1 MKKIFATFALFL
13 SLSAL
18 FVPFINAPSVLAK
31 TEYDGF
37 DVEDILNV
45 TDKESDNE
53 DNSSSLWDNIKKESE
68 AKGTSFAGAV
78 ILRVINI
85 LTLLVG
91 TFAFVTI
98 MYGGY
103 MLVTANG
110 EESKIERGK
119 GILLQAIFGL
129 FLAFLAYFIVAFVQS
144 FFY

>member
-1 MKKIFATFALFL
+1 MKKFLSTLALVLGLSSFFATPAFATDYDTFEVFEILEVSDSTSNNSDSASTTL
-13 SLSAL
+13 SDSLEEE
-18 FVPFINAPSVLAK
+18 AK
-31 TEYDGF
+31 E
-37 DVEDILNV
+37 
-45 TDKESDNE
+45 
-53 DNSSSLWDNIKKESE
+53 
-68 AKGTSFAGAV
+68 KGTSIAGAI

-98 MYGGY
+98 MYGGF

-119 GILLQAIFGL
+119 GILLQAIVGL

>member
-1 MKKIFATFALFL
+1 MRKIFVLLVLLFGL
-13 SLSAL
+13 STL
-18 FVPFINAPSVLAK
+18 FVPSALA
-31 TEYDGF
+31 TEYDSF
-37 DVEDILNV
+37 NISEILEV
-45 TDKESDNE
+45 SDTDSSNE
-53 DNSSSLWDNIKKESE
+53 DVSTGLFENIREE
-68 AKGTSFAGAV
+68 AEEKGTSVAGAI

-98 MYGGY
+98 MYGGFL
-103 MLVTANG
+103 LVTANG

-119 GILLQAIFGL
+119 GILIQAIMGL